1 MLVLEL
7 EFKRLSADLLE
18 ELIAAVAVSPVE
30 ERLLLI
36 TSLLGCNEYEDMDI
50 LVACVPPSAEER
62 RPLPTDPFLHALRA
76 LRELRCLLQDDTEE
90 EKDEEEDMVAEENMQ
105 LWLCY

>member
-1 MLVLEL
+1 M
-7 EFKRLSADLLE
+7 SADLLE
-18 ELIAAVAVSPVE
+18 EPVATVVMSPLE

-36 TSLLGCNEYEDMDI
+36 ISLLGCNEYEDIELFAM
-50 LVACVPPSAEER
+50 CMPTSAEER

-76 LRELRCLLQDDTEE
+76 LRELRCLLLDDTEE
-90 EKDEEEDMVAEENMQ
+90 EKDEEEDMVAEENIQ